1 MVTISRWN
9 SLEYLENDE
18 AIAEYLMAA
27 MERGNE
33 PHLRRC
39 FAKAAQA
46 RTINQLTAETGIDR
60 KILCNM
66 LLEDS
71 DPEEAPKLNQDV
83 VIKVAKAF
91 SVPVHV

>member
-39 FAKAAQA
+39 LSDVAKARA
-46 RTINQLTAETGIDR
+46 INQLTKETGIDR
-60 KILCNM
+60 KSLCTM
-66 LLEDS
+66 FIDDDAAPLELAR
-71 DPEEAPKLNQDV
+71 ETIV
-83 VIKVAKAF
+83 KVAKAF
-91 SVPVHV
+91 SVPAHV